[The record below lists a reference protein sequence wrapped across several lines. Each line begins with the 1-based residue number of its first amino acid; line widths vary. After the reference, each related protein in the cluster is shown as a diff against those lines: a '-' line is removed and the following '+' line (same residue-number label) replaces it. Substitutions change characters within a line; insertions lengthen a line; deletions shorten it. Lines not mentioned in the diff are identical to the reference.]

1 MYNRNK
7 LKYTDE
13 RKRKPKEPT
22 QLNSCTTKYL
32 NAMPEETM
40 KGRNEIMNKFDLEF
54 LNGYIKSSLRLA
66 RTIKRRFKKNVGTLG
81 YFPVQSTQ
89 I

>member
-1 MYNRNK
+1 M
-7 LKYTDE
+7 
-13 RKRKPKEPT
+13 
-22 QLNSCTTKYL
+22 
-32 NAMPEETM
+32 EES
-40 KGRNEIMNKFDLEF
+40 GRNVSMNKFDLKF